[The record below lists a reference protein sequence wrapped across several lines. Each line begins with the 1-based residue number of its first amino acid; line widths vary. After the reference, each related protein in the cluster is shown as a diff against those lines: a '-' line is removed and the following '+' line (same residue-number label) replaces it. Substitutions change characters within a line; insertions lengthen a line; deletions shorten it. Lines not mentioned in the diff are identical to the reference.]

1 MEKIIRFTFFVS
13 CLALFNSCDP
23 GEETVSALPPGNV
36 ERTTIEQGATY
47 NEQIWFSFLSEGVTA
62 TTQKFDWDLEFSSSQ
77 NQGAVFLNGSK
88 FMQAGATQLTS
99 VTDSVDVATVTL
111 DIDHQSGD
119 FDSLQIGLPSASV
132 GTVFLL
138 DLGRDIN
145 NKNYGY
151 VLFQITE
158 VKNNVIDIAYR
169 FYGNSAVKS
178 ASISLSEKEKVHYSF
193 IHHEVVQG
201 LPISENWDIC
211 FTQYSY
217 RFYEPPLNYL
227 VNGVFINTNR
237 FSVAEDATRSF
248 ESIELST
255 TDSLAFSKD
264 RDVIGYD
271 WKAYNLD
278 QGVYVVYPEKNYVLR
293 SKEGVFIKLHF
304 IDFYNKSGERG
315 YPLMEWQRL

>member
-1 MEKIIRFTFFVS
+1 MEKINRLFFWAS
-13 CLALFNSCDP
+13 CLAVLVSCDP
-23 GEETVSALPPGNV
+23 GEETVNALPPGDV
-36 ERTTIEQGATY
+36 ERNTIEQGASY

-62 TTQKFDWDLEFSSSQ
+62 TTQKFLWDLEFSSVAE
-77 NQGAVFLNGSK
+77 QGTIFLNGSK
-88 FMQAGATQLTS
+88 FMQAGATTLSS
-99 VTDSVDVATVTL
+99 VADSVDVSTIDL
-111 DIDHQSGD
+111 DIDHQTGD

-138 DLGRDIN
+138 DLGRNID

-151 VLFQITE
+151 ALFQLTE
-158 VKNNVIDIAYR
+158 IENNTLHFSYR
-169 FYGNSAVKS
+169 FYGNSAIKNET
-178 ASISLSEKEKVHYSF
+178 ITLHETEKTHYSL
-193 IHHEVVQG
+193 INQATAQG
-201 LPISENWDIC
+201 LPVSENWDIC

-227 VNGVFINTNR
+227 VNGVFVNTER
-237 FSVAEDATRSF
+237 FSVAEDNTRSF
-248 ESIELST
+248 ESIDLST
-255 TDSLAFSKD
+255 TDSLTFHSE

-271 WKAYNLD
+271 WKEYNLE

-293 SKEGVFIKLHF
+293 SKEGFFIKLHF